1 MDIISPVIE
10 GLEGYEIILGGP
22 NAGQPDE
29 TEIAALR
36 SPEGIV
42 LTRWAFTEEERKA
55 IAAGEDLLVSVAT
68 FNHPFQPLK
77 IEVGEKQ
84 RPEAVKRA
92 MRLVDEYELRVL
104 FQEVTG
110 RQQNLQQEQIKL
122 LKGDKNLNGLAK
134 KLEEAKAK
142 LERKKAEVFSEKPES
157 KLVLAN

>member
-10 GLEGYEIILGGP
+10 GLEGFEIILGGE
-22 NAGQPDE
+22 NAGQPE
-29 TEIAALR
+29 QTEIAALR

-42 LTRWAFTEEERKA
+42 LTRWAFTEEERRA
-55 IAAGEDLLVSVAT
+55 IAAGEDLFVSSLT
-68 FNHPFQPLK
+68 MNHPFQALK
-77 IEVGEKQ
+77 IEVGMKD
-84 RPEAVKRA
+84 RPETIKRT

-122 LKGDKNLNGLAK
+122 LKGDKNLNSLAK

-142 LERKKAEVFSEKPES
+142 LDQKKAEVFSEKPAQ
-157 KLVLAN
+157 KLVLAQ